1 MPAGLCH
8 PHTRARLRP
17 SRLKVQSYG
26 KPCADPGTHA
36 ESLTE
41 ARWGHCGA
49 ALPGTDRSGTEA
61 VMLRKVM
68 RFLKGQV
75 VLKAGHNIQLNDP
88 QLVLDAIAS
97 LVT

>member
-1 MPAGLCH
+1 
-8 PHTRARLRP
+8 
-17 SRLKVQSYG
+17 
-26 KPCADPGTHA
+26 
-36 ESLTE
+36 
-41 ARWGHCGA
+41 
-49 ALPGTDRSGTEA
+49 
-61 VMLRKVM
+61 MLRKVM